1 MSTSHLYIDSVLK
14 ECLCHPAL
22 RCIQLRNNKQHQCS
36 MWNQCKAHRFLW
48 DLKIRVLSSLRSQ
61 LVLQGCAVRTAA
73 GPTILLEHI
82 QLLVAETLDSNRSP
96 TIGNVPDSI
105 TFFIQELGKSQ
116 NQLIQRLKNITM
128 ELDSIHLSLPASV
141 SWFCPLTWF
150 LQCCQ
155 RLHFWVSDRN
165 IPTSR

>member
-1 MSTSHLYIDSVLK
+1 MFLRDNLVRADFARSWDSVSTSHLYIDSVLK

-61 LVLQGCAVRTAA
+61 LVLQGWCCPDSSWSYHPVRTY
-73 GPTILLEHI
+73 PTASSWNPWFKP
-82 QLLVAETLDSNRSP
+82 VP

-105 TFFIQELGKSQ
+105 TFSLYKSWARAR
-116 NQLIQRLKNITM
+116 I
-128 ELDSIHLSLPASV
+128 S
-141 SWFCPLTWF
+141 
-150 LQCCQ
+150 
-155 RLHFWVSDRN
+155 
-165 IPTSR
+165 